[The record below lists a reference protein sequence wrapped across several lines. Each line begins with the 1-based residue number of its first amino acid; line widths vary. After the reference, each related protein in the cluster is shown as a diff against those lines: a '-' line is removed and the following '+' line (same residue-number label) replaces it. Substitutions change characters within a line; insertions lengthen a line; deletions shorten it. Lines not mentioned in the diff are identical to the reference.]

1 MAEPNSP
8 EAAAPDPNSL
18 TFEEAF
24 RILSEMSESLEQ
36 GGLTLA
42 EATAK
47 YAEGMGLVKLCN
59 RLLDEAELKI
69 TTLKDSY
76 TESSTAPDDDP
87 AQDDDLAFKGEG

>member
-1 MAEPNSP
+1 MTEAETP
-8 EAAAPDPNSL
+8 EAAPDQNPL
-18 TFEEAF
+18 TFEDAF
-24 RILSEMSESLEQ
+24 RKLSEMADSLEQ

-59 RLLDEAELKI
+59 RMLDEAELKI

-76 TESSTAPDDDP
+76 SDSPNVPDDAPEWDDDTESKTE
-87 AQDDDLAFKGEG
+87 L

>member
-1 MAEPNSP
+1 MTEPESP
-8 EAAAPDPNSL
+8 EATPDPNSL
-18 TFEEAF
+18 TFEDAF
-24 RILSEMSESLEQ
+24 RKLSAMADSLEK

-47 YAEGMGLVKLCN
+47 YGEGMGLVKLCN

-76 TESSTAPDDDP
+76 SDSSNVPDDDP
-87 AQDDDLAFKGEG
+87 AWDDDKELKTEL